1 LIGATLAVLVY
12 NFFNDIDEDEDD
24 EVEEI
29 EELEPVVVVEEAPV
43 KKTRKPAVR
52 KTVKK

>member
-12 NFFNDIDEDEDD
+12 NFLNDIKDEE
-24 EVEEI
+24 EV
-29 EELEPVVVVEEAPV
+29 EELEPVVTEEAPV

-52 KTVKK
+52 KTAKK

>member
-1 LIGATLAVLVY
+1 MSQHALRAVSYTHL
-12 NFFNDIDEDEDD
+12 DEEVD

-29 EELEPVVVVEEAPV
+29 EELEPVVVEEAPV